1 MHIEMCTHAYTV
13 AMTRG
18 PETHIGIREL
28 RADLATHVRRAG
40 AGDPVVVT
48 VDGRPVARLG
58 PLGQAADPTLE
69 DLIATGLV
77 QPPARTETPR
87 PPQPNSAVAGL
98 RASDVLRDLRGR

>member
-1 MHIEMCTHAYTV
+1 MCTHAYTV

-48 VDGRPVARLG
+48 VY
-58 PLGQAADPTLE
+58 Q
-69 DLIATGLV
+69 
-77 QPPARTETPR
+77 
-87 PPQPNSAVAGL
+87 
-98 RASDVLRDLRGR
+98 